1 MAEDKK
7 ENKTIKK
14 GDFVQVEY
22 TGRLKEEDMVF
33 DTTSKEEAKK
43 AGMDSQ
49 QQNFGPVTVCIG
61 EGQLIPGLEKELE
74 GKETGNEYKI
84 KLKPEQAFG
93 KKNAQLIKTIPS
105 SAFKKQNIVPQPGM
119 QVNIDGSIGIIKRAG
134 GGRCLVDF
142 NHPLSGKDVVYDVK
156 LNNIITDDKEKIK
169 SYISLALNRKDISV
183 DVKDKKAEIR
193 TEKELPKQ
201 VTEKLSEKL
210 KEIVPSIKKIEFKT
224 EKKKQKKK
232 QDK

>member
-1 MAEDKK
+1 MAK
-7 ENKTIKK
+7 IKK

-22 TGRLKEEDMVF
+22 TGRLKEENIVF
-33 DTTSKEEAKK
+33 DTTNKEEAKK

-49 QQNFGPVTVCIG
+49 QQTFGPVTICL
-61 EGQLIPGLEKELE
+61 GQGQIIHGLEKKLE
-74 GKETGNEYKI
+74 GKETGKEYSI
-84 KLKPEQAFG
+84 ELQPEQAFG
-93 KKNAQLIKTIPS
+93 KKNAKLIKTIPV

-142 NHPLSGKDVVYDVK
+142 NHPLSGKEVVYDIK
-156 LNNIITDDKEKIK
+156 LNKIIKDNKEKIK

-183 DVKDKKAEIR
+183 DVKDKTTEIK

-201 VTEKLSEKL
+201 ITEKLSEKL
-210 KEIVPSIKKIEFKT
+210 KELIPSIKKIEFKKENKKEKT
-224 EKKKQKKK
+224 EKEKK